1 MRRSCLADVKIDVTI
16 SNEIKS
22 NVRTP
27 VITILLDF
35 VSKHIADFGAVDG
48 DKRVFIFYVDFEGIH
63 GDGSFRLVS
72 LLLLYIKIMLKYIM
86 ILTCKQNKNAPGA
99 TNTESVY
106 RMACPQGY
114 KTT

>member
-35 VSKHIADFGAVDG
+35 VSKHIADFGPLTAIQEFLSLMWILMEFTGMTPFDYFL
-48 DKRVFIFYVDFEGIH
+48 FIIIH
-63 GDGSFRLVS
+63 
-72 LLLLYIKIMLKYIM
+72 
-86 ILTCKQNKNAPGA
+86 QNCAK
-99 TNTESVY
+99 V
-106 RMACPQGY
+106 
-114 KTT
+114 